1 MAASDTMR
9 LHEMTAEMVLDEQA
23 EPDDAPSEP
32 GAAPEPDEPAHAEA
46 AQAVQHIER
55 THAVH
60 DHVVKVECSRVTLFA
75 FLLDDDQR
83 FISFDEKPRML
94 TYDDA
99 VEIQGRLP
107 MGVGQPPVSIEKI
120 DPREM

>member
-9 LHEMTAEMVLDEQA
+9 LHEMTAEMVLDQQA
-23 EPDDAPSEP
+23 EPDDAAAEP
-32 GAAPEPDEPAHAEA
+32 GADPQPDEPAHAA
-46 AQAVQHIER
+46 ATQAVPPIER

-107 MGVGQPPVSIEKI
+107 MGLGQPPVSIEKI